1 MKWYTAIGC
10 KMEDDEGRLLVKID
24 GQEKV
29 LTEMEGM
36 LWAALT
42 WILCAENRIYS
53 QMYRVLCLTFGEEY
67 ATEWAD
73 EEDFLFCLR
82 RLKKRGLVAEC
93 DGESKEEALWL
104 LLSKSVIS
112 PVTDSFSE
120 RLGAFADDLALGKG
134 LKIAL
139 RAFKRPVFTYEER
152 MVLQQLAGGGYI
164 PYHLAE
170 LTRQAGAVPLSVEE
184 RKIVQKQVLQE
195 FMQILVSLFKKK
207 QFVIS
212 CIQEGGL
219 LEEKEEMENMATGIP
234 GFFKKRIVNTL
245 LLSFLLLYGGCALGL
260 AQKSAGFVGWTV
272 FLAVCG
278 IGYAGYIYYLAVT
291 KSYEVVEGTVTEI
304 HAELLFDGF
313 KRVLVQGDDGITTEL
328 LLNKETVVMY
338 GKAYRF
344 YFNQNAHAF
353 SGIRRLDAAFDFG
366 NFFGVEEVKE

>member
-10 KMEDDEGRLLVKID
+10 KMEDDEGRLLVKIG

-29 LTEMEGM
+29 LTEMEAM

-42 WILCAENRIYS
+42 WSLCAENKIYS
-53 QMYRVLCLTFGEEY
+53 QMYRVLCITFGEAH

-93 DGESKEEALWL
+93 DGTSKEEALWF
-104 LLSKSVIS
+104 LLSKSVVS
-112 PVTDSFSE
+112 PARDSLFE

-139 RAFKRPVFTYEER
+139 RAFKSPVLTYEEQ
-152 MVLQQLAGGGYI
+152 MVLQQIAGNGYV

-184 RKIVQKQVLQE
+184 RKKVQNQALQK

-212 CIQEGGL
+212 CIKEGGF
-219 LEEKEEMENMATGIP
+219 LEKKEEMEN
-234 GFFKKRIVNTL
+234 V
-245 LLSFLLLYGGCALGL
+245 
-260 AQKSAGFVGWTV
+260 
-272 FLAVCG
+272 AV
-278 IGYAGYIYYLAVT
+278 
-291 KSYEVVEGTVTEI
+291 
-304 HAELLFDGF
+304 
-313 KRVLVQGDDGITTEL
+313 
-328 LLNKETVVMY
+328 
-338 GKAYRF
+338 
-344 YFNQNAHAF
+344 
-353 SGIRRLDAAFDFG
+353 
-366 NFFGVEEVKE
+366 

>member
-42 WILCAENRIYS
+42 WSLCAENRIYS

-93 DGESKEEALWL
+93 DGASKEEALWF
-104 LLSKSVIS
+104 LLSKSVVS
-112 PVTDSFSE
+112 PARDSFFE

-139 RAFKRPVFTYEER
+139 RAFKSPVLTYEER
-152 MVLQQLAGGGYI
+152 MVLQQIAGNGYV

-184 RKIVQKQVLQE
+184 RKNVQNQALQK
-195 FMQILVSLFKKK
+195 FMQILVFLFKKK

-212 CIQEGGL
+212 CIKEGGL
-219 LEEKEEMENMATGIP
+219 LEEKEEMEN
-234 GFFKKRIVNTL
+234 V
-245 LLSFLLLYGGCALGL
+245 
-260 AQKSAGFVGWTV
+260 
-272 FLAVCG
+272 AV
-278 IGYAGYIYYLAVT
+278 
-291 KSYEVVEGTVTEI
+291 
-304 HAELLFDGF
+304 
-313 KRVLVQGDDGITTEL
+313 
-328 LLNKETVVMY
+328 
-338 GKAYRF
+338 
-344 YFNQNAHAF
+344 
-353 SGIRRLDAAFDFG
+353 
-366 NFFGVEEVKE
+366 